1 MAKNKTDYFQM
12 IQEQVAYT
20 NRAAHM
26 LADVLER
33 FDPETLDHDR
43 QELHIIERQADLKA
57 HDIQDRLIKEFITP
71 IDREDLAELVQMIDT
86 ITDSLDDV
94 LIRAYIYNVRT
105 IPMQAKKFCKI
116 IVSSADTLTD
126 LAAELSHF
134 RKSDNVRDKI
144 VKMNMFEEDGD
155 MLYTDAVASLFRDE
169 TASPLEIIA
178 WSKLYDVLEDA
189 CDSFEVV
196 SDLIERIIMKNL

>member
-1 MAKNKTDYFQM
+1 MAKNKTDYFKLL
-12 IQEQVAYT
+12 QEQVAYT

-26 LADVLER
+26 LANVIDR

-43 QELHIIERQADLKA
+43 QELHVIERQADLKA
-57 HDIQDRLIKEFITP
+57 HEIQDRLIKEFITP

-86 ITDSLDDV
+86 VTDSLDDV

-105 IPMQAKKFCKI
+105 IPTDAKKFSRLL
-116 IVSSADTLTD
+116 VSSADTLTD
-126 LAAELSHF
+126 LAAELAHF
-134 RKSDNVRDKI
+134 RKSDTIRDHI
-144 VKMNMFEEDGD
+144 VKMNLFEEDGD
-155 MLYTDAVASLFRDE
+155 ALYSDAVASLFRDS

-178 WSKLYDVLEDA
+178 WSNLYDVLENA
-189 CDSFEVV
+189 CDAFEVV

>member
-43 QELHIIERQADLKA
+43 QELHVIERQADLNA
-57 HDIQDRLIKEFITP
+57 HDIQDKLSKEFITP

-105 IPMQAKKFCKI
+105 IPKEAKKFCKI

-126 LAAELSHF
+126 LAAELAHF

-144 VKMNMFEEDGD
+144 VKMNLFEEDGD
-155 MLYTDAVASLFRDE
+155 TLYTEAVASLFRDGS
-169 TASPLEIIA
+169 ASPLEIIA

>member
-144 VKMNMFEEDGD
+144 VKMNMFVHWKLLSRLPIFLIFIKELHIG
-155 MLYTDAVASLFRDE
+155 LSASQPHF
-169 TASPLEIIA
+169 AYAYIFN
-178 WSKLYDVLEDA
+178 SKKLSARLVPY
-189 CDSFEVV
+189 C
-196 SDLIERIIMKNL
+196 

>member
-1 MAKNKTDYFQM
+1 M

>member
-144 VKMNMFEEDGD
+144 VKMNLFEEDGD